1 MGRAKTNRKILKA
14 ACGNAE
20 AITDILKE
28 LDALIPPES
37 KEKAEPLWV
46 ELQHRMFFQDY
57 LYDCHRPFVPKH
69 RVILDYN
76 EFDAGIRKAGLC

>member
-1 MGRAKTNRKILKA
+1 MGRAKTNRKILEA

-28 LDALIPPES
+28 LDTLIPPEN

-57 LYDCHRPFVPKH
+57 LYDCHRPFVPGHK
-69 RVILDYN
+69 VVLNY
-76 EFDAGIRKAGLC
+76 EEYDASMKKAELW